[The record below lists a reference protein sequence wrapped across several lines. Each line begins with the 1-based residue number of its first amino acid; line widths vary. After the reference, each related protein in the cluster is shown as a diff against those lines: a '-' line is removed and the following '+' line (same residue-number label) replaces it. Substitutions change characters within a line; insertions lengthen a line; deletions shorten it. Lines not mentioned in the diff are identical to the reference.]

1 MFQSKKHFKKFLFCN
16 FLLLLLILHLFLM
29 KETRLRIPREWILLF
44 MHRINNRICMDH
56 YWDLCYEQFGG
67 YKSIIQFSTSACVLA
82 TLEAS
87 FLDMDTFCDTE
98 IILLYSAK
106 HISTWLYCQRHNS
119 ALLPSLPFLTS
130 WVSKLKIQG
139 FVSKSFQRN
148 NLCSPVTPAPLQT
161 LESSSVELAGAV

>member
-1 MFQSKKHFKKFLFCN
+1 
-16 FLLLLLILHLFLM
+16 
-29 KETRLRIPREWILLF
+29 
-44 MHRINNRICMDH
+44 MDH

-130 WVSKLKIQG
+130 
-139 FVSKSFQRN
+139 
-148 NLCSPVTPAPLQT
+148 
-161 LESSSVELAGAV
+161 